1 MSLRHF
7 HSIVIYRNPEK
18 KAHSALSMG
27 SATGSISS
35 SGVHSGYE
43 MKNAGLGW
51 HTQRVMLATDLV

>member
-1 MSLRHF
+1 M
-7 HSIVIYRNPEK
+7 YRNPEK